1 MSSNTNENSW
11 LAANLSNTKCS
22 CKNNVCL
29 RSSDST
35 YFVDL
40 PQLIISND
48 LFFSTAT
55 LENERERGDLLVC
68 LGLAVEKSAKQEL
81 SKMVNCKTS
90 TIKANIT
97 VMWPKYFIVGSNTN
111 FNTRIVKDNGVVL
124 NGYFYNVS
132 NTNSSSINVKNF
144 FLLEKKDEAVVKDLV
159 NLSSTY
165 FSPDNL
171 IFNHIVNNLNSMTS
185 AKIYCTRLDLTELI
199 LD

>member
-48 LFFSTAT
+48 LFLSTAT
-55 LENERERGDLLVC
+55 LENEWKWGDLSVC
-68 LGLAVEKSAKQEL
+68 CQLAVEKSAKQEL

-97 VMWPKYFIVGSNTN
+97 VMWPKYFIVGSNAN

-132 NTNSSSINVKNF
+132 NTNSSSINVKTF
-144 FLLEKKDEAVVKDLV
+144 FLLEKKIKQWLKTWSICH
-159 NLSSTY
+159 L
-165 FSPDNL
+165 L
-171 IFNHIVNNLNSMTS
+171 IFH
-185 AKIYCTRLDLTELI
+185 LTT
-199 LD
+199 